1 MKILIATL
9 LTFAFLQ
16 AKDNIVVK
24 SKAEIKNLQ
33 VKKAMEDEKKYAQ
46 EQKFYNAQE
55 YDFSGAEVNLESV
68 KHLKELEVD
77 DLDMDSVYD

>member
-24 SKAEIKNLQ
+24 SKAEIKKLQ

>member
-16 AKDNIVVK
+16 TKDNIVVK

-68 KHLKELEVD
+68 KHLKELEMD